1 MDFFAHQDQA
11 RRNTKWL
18 VAYFIL
24 AIVLMILAI
33 YLVFALAFLRHG
45 YQPDTLVWL
54 WNAKLFA
61 GVGLGTLLVVLFGS
75 AFKTMA
81 LRQGG
86 GAVAMQL
93 GGVPLDPNTRDP
105 DHRRLLNVV
114 EEMALAAGTAVPEV
128 YVLSQEQGINA
139 FAAGHQSQ
147 DAAIGVTQG
156 CVKLLNRDELQG
168 VIAHEFSHILNGD
181 MRLNLRLMG
190 LVHGI
195 LCIAILGRVLLRTGY
210 GGRVRLGARDRGKGG
225 NPLPLIGLGLLV
237 IGSIGVF
244 FGRLIKS
251 AVSRQREF
259 LADAAAVQFTRNPAG
274 LAGALKKI
282 GGLVFGSRLETPNAE
297 EASHFFFSNGMG
309 DPWLALMATHPPL
322 SERIRL
328 LDPAFDGAYMRVA
341 VVEGPPAIPQAALLG
356 GRPPHL
362 YDLTEQGAAPALAAP
377 VTPGQIIPRVGAPTP
392 GHLQYA
398 AELRAALPPGLVEA
412 AREPMS
418 AIALVY
424 ALLLSPAPEIRAT
437 QIKKVQEEGEPGI
450 NRELQRLMPELEPLP
465 AEAKLPLAL
474 LSVPALGRLSV
485 AQYEQFC
492 RLLEN
497 LIACDQQVDLFEFTL
512 EKIVMRRLEPH
523 YRPAARPVIQ
533 YYSLKPLLPDCAV
546 LLSALARVGTDDP
559 GAAQEA
565 FEQSAQRLCGNQA
578 ILPFLDFSRCGIE
591 QLDSALDRLAQSVP
605 AIKKR
610 VLEAC
615 AYTVAAD
622 GLIQGGEAELLRAIA
637 ETLDCPIP
645 PFIEGI

>member
-18 VAYFIL
+18 VGYFIL
-24 AIVLMILAI
+24 AIVLMVLAI
-33 YLVFALAFLRHG
+33 YLVFALVFLHDNYR
-45 YQPDTLVWL
+45 PDTLKWL

-128 YVLSQEQGINA
+128 YVLPEEQGINA
-139 FAAGHQSQ
+139 FAAGHQAQ

-195 LCIAILGRVLLRTGY
+195 LCVAILGRVLLRTGY
-210 GGRVRLGARDRGKGG
+210 GRHVRLGARDRGKGG

-297 EASHFFFSNGMG
+297 EASHFFFSNGLG
-309 DPWLALMATHPPL
+309 ASWLSLMATHPPL

-328 LDPAFDGAYMRVA
+328 LDPSFDGAYTRVA
-341 VVEGPPAIPQAALLG
+341 VVEGPPPIPQAARLG
-356 GRPPHL
+356 GRPPRL
-362 YDLTEQGAAPALAAP
+362 DDLSEQGVAPAYAVP
-377 VTPGQIIPRVGAPTP
+377 VTPGQIIPRVGAPAP

-398 AELRAALPPGLVEA
+398 AELRAALPPRLVEA
-412 AREPMS
+412 AHEPMS

-424 ALLLSPAPEIRAT
+424 ALLLSPDSEIRAT
-437 QIKKVQEEGEPGI
+437 QINQVRKEGESGI
-450 NRELQRLMPELEPLP
+450 TAELHRLMPELEPLP
-465 AEAKLPLAL
+465 AEVKLPLAL
-474 LSVPALGRLSV
+474 LSVPALGRLST
-485 AQYEQFC
+485 AQYGRF
-492 RLLEN
+492 RRVLGH
-497 LIACDQQVDLFEFTL
+497 LIECDQQIDLFEYTL
-512 EKIVMRRLEPH
+512 EKIVVRRLE
-523 YRPAARPVIQ
+523 I
-533 YYSLKPLLPDCAV
+533 
-546 LLSALARVGTDDP
+546 G
-559 GAAQEA
+559 
-565 FEQSAQRLCGNQA
+565 
-578 ILPFLDFSRCGIE
+578 
-591 QLDSALDRLAQSVP
+591 
-605 AIKKR
+605 
-610 VLEAC
+610 
-615 AYTVAAD
+615 
-622 GLIQGGEAELLRAIA
+622 RAHV
-637 ETLDCPIP
+637 
-645 PFIEGI
+645 